1 MFRHF
6 IIIVMKLKNVLTLFL
21 FVFSLN
27 CFADTTNTN
36 TSTDSTWDKIKQSLS
51 DTWHSPTRELYIPVN
66 TWHNRATY
74 DHDKIES
81 YNERPWGIGYGVSRF
96 DNDGDWHALYIMEF
110 QDSHNIIEP
119 IGGYAYQKYW
129 RLDDA
134 GKWRIGVGYTL
145 SITARHDYN
154 WIPFP
159 APLPL
164 LSFEYDRLSVQSAY
178 VPGVKRN
185 TGNILF
191 TWLRWRL

>member
-1 MFRHF
+1 M
-6 IIIVMKLKNVLTLFL
+6 LKQLL
-21 FVFSLN
+21 FVLFFIPVPI
-27 CFADTTNTN
+27 FAQDTPIEKKPT
-36 TSTDSTWDKIKQSLS
+36 STWDNITQSLS

-74 DHDKIES
+74 DRENIDR
-81 YNERPWGIGYGVSRF
+81 YNERPWGIGYGISRF
-96 DNDGDWHALYIMEF
+96 DQDGDWHALYVMTF

-119 IGGYAYQKYW
+119 IAGYAYQTYW
-129 RLDDA
+129 TLDKDK
-134 GKWRIGVGYTL
+134 KWRIGVGFTL
-145 SITARHDYN
+145 SITARHDYD

-164 LSFEYDRLSVQSAY
+164 LSFEYDRFSIQNAY